1 MNNKPLHQW
10 QYKGK
15 HYEYEGNKAPEDMKD
30 SFCDTFECSS
40 CGFALISYVS
50 EPPARAMQRLI
61 GHNSQLKTCKP
72 KQKQETQ

>member
-15 HYEYEGNKAPEDMKD
+15 QPEGTRDAGR
-30 SFCDTFECSS
+30 DTFECSR
-40 CGFALISYVS
+40 CGFALMSYVS

-61 GHNSQLKTCKP
+61 GHNSQLKTCEP
-72 KQKQETQ
+72 KQKQGTPR